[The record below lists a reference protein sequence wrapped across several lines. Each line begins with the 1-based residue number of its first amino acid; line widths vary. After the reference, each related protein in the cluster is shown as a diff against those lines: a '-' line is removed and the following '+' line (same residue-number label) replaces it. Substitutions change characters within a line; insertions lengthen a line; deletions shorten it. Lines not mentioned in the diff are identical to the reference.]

1 MKVEGITWHAV
12 VLDADQFAATRQL
25 MTETLGLQPQMEMEG
40 WSLFGMP
47 NGSIIDLFA
56 KEAADGMCPWG
67 LNDGVVF
74 GFRVD
79 DIDAASAELESAGCE
94 LVGEINFIEQMN
106 YSWRHFKGPDGR
118 TYGINQQHM

>member
-12 VLDADQFAATRQL
+12 VLEAEQFAASRQL
-25 MTETLGLQPQMEMEG
+25 LTDTFGLEPKLEMEG

-56 KEAADGMCPWG
+56 PEAAEGMCPWG

-79 DIDAASAELESAGCE
+79 DIEAASAELAEAGCE
-94 LVGEINFIEQMN
+94 LLGEVNFVEQLN
-106 YSWRHFKGPDGR
+106 YSWRHYRGPDGR
-118 TYGINQQHM
+118 VYGINQQH

>member
-12 VLDADQFAATRQL
+12 TLDADQFKATHAL
-25 MTETLGLQPQMEMEG
+25 MTDTFGLEPKLEMDG

-47 NGSIIDLFA
+47 NGSIIDLFSRD
-56 KEAADGMCPWG
+56 AADGMCPWG

-79 DIDAASAELESAGCE
+79 DIEAASAEIEAAGCE
-94 LVGEINFIEQMN
+94 LLGDVNFVEQLN

-118 TYGINQQHM
+118 TYGINQQH

>member
-12 VLDADQFAATRQL
+12 VLDAEQFAATRTL
-25 MTETLGLQPQMEMEG
+25 MVDTMGLEPKLEMEG

-56 KEAADGMCPWG
+56 PEAAEGMCPWG
-67 LNDGVVF
+67 LNNGVVF

-79 DIDAASAELESAGCE
+79 DIEAASAELAEAGCE
-94 LVGEINFIEQMN
+94 LLGDVNFVEQLN
-106 YSWRHFKGPDGR
+106 YSWRHYRGPDGR
-118 TYGINQQHM
+118 VYGINQQH